1 MKVNKRRGRRW
12 WSIRIAN
19 ICHFICGCRYFKKS
33 HILRELHTN
42 HKISNISQ
50 LWNTPVKMVT
60 IQSWFEYLFLRQV
73 KYRQRI
79 PQLVKQVVIN
89 EMQKLTQNQWC
100 EWKTL
105 HTWLES
111 LKSLTG
117 QTRSS
122 FGLRTPC
129 LHIPNTVGLVFNSP
143 CKRQTLRMMNV
154 RPNST
159 SGILLMG
166 ISPLFIYFF
175 IFIREPENAVYSGI
189 SGWAEIYIIN
199 QWHPWCL

>member
-1 MKVNKRRGRRW
+1 MMEYVLFQKVECSVEVSAIQLHHSHKTDWCGPLKARAAQRPVCILFHFCLLHTAIQKLENVLFSVSAWESMKVNKRRGRRW

-19 ICHFICGCRYFKKS
+19 ICHFICGRRYFKKS

-50 LWNTPVKMVT
+50 LWNMPVKMVT
-60 IQSWFEYLFLRQV
+60 IQSWFEYLFLWQV

-89 EMQKLTQNQWC
+89 EMQKLTQNRWC

-105 HTWLES
+105 HTWPEG

-117 QTRSS
+117 QT
-122 FGLRTPC
+122 
-129 LHIPNTVGLVFNSP
+129 
-143 CKRQTLRMMNV
+143 
-154 RPNST
+154 
-159 SGILLMG
+159 
-166 ISPLFIYFF
+166 
-175 IFIREPENAVYSGI
+175 
-189 SGWAEIYIIN
+189 
-199 QWHPWCL
+199 